1 MSGSCVE
8 YMARQDKVDYF
19 HDRVRKR
26 HLRLGL
32 IGETRMSVPGDVTT
46 TQLVDT
52 DNGGPWTSFYMG
64 SEIFRYAATGNRVA
78 RANAVER
85 CLSYERLLSI
95 NNRYGFPART

>member
-19 HDRVRKR
+19 HDKVRKR

-52 DNGGPWTSFYMG
+52 DNDGLWTSFYMG

-78 RANAVER
+78 RARSEEHTSELQSRGHLV
-85 CLSYERLLSI
+85 CRL
-95 NNRYGFPART
+95 